1 MQKYQEFEKKRKHEK
16 IRRPKDEFSEF
27 LQIPS
32 IHKKEYNSSFS
43 MLPLDPADLLLRISF
58 QDEEG
63 RNILTKAGYLIS
75 RFFKENILI
84 SHVSKESL
92 AWFGL
97 VWFGLI

>member
-1 MQKYQEFEKKRKHEK
+1 
-16 IRRPKDEFSEF
+16 
-27 LQIPS
+27 
-32 IHKKEYNSSFS
+32 

-97 VWFGLI
+97 VWFGLGWFGLVWSGLRWLDMVRHG